1 MRNRAS
7 NKRHII
13 AQYAIS
19 TALITGISVAIY
31 FTANKL
37 VSYIQNLH

>member
-1 MRNRAS
+1 MKNRDN

-13 AQYAIS
+13 AQYAVS
-19 TALITGISVAIY
+19 AVLITGISVAIY

>member
-1 MRNRAS
+1 MRNRDS

-13 AQYAIS
+13 AQYAVNTVLVI
-19 TALITGISVAIY
+19 GISVAIY